1 MKPLD
6 DMLPVEREERYQE
19 LIRLLQQADQ
29 AAVVIP
35 PSRQAQIIARV
46 QERLLKTDAEIPL
59 NQAMPGPLAG
69 VMNSS
74 PGTAVSPA
82 ASPRRRG
89 WLIRLSTL
97 LAAALVIGAIVG
109 TSLLISMSRPQT
121 TGTQLIGPVDTQVTI
136 HTQAGGLQA
145 SMQLTPGP
153 YFLGEVLAADLSVT
167 NHTHTT
173 FLLMRSLFGNPCIR
187 GGLGIV
193 MTGGDSP
200 HYTAPSGLDPHLS
213 LANLNSCDHLGGIMQ
228 TQLEPGHTLTIH
240 QYLVITS
247 SGQVTLSA
255 GGTFFTIVGH
265 DNAGHSGNYVVPTA
279 GPLDGHWP
287 LLRID
292 VASQVPPDRML
303 SLKRQGEQVSVTA
316 PPDARSHLV
325 YESVLHCQYG
335 DGSFS
340 FGGPFYWTSL
350 STTVFHKV
358 PCSVDNANGMSFPG
372 TFVDWTYVVSAPGYA
387 IAWGRDPS

>member
-6 DMLPVEREERYQE
+6 DMLPVEREEPYQE

-29 AAVVIP
+29 PAVTIP
-35 PSRQAQIIARV
+35 PSRQVQIIERV
-46 QERLLKTDAEIPL
+46 QERLLKTGAEIPL
-59 NQAMPGPLAG
+59 NQAMPGPLTG

-74 PGTAVSPA
+74 PGTVVSQA

-89 WLIRLSTL
+89 RLIHLSTL

-121 TGTQLIGPVDTQVTI
+121 TGTPSIGPVVTPVTI
-136 HTQAGGLQA
+136 HTQAGGLEA

-153 YFLGEVLAADLSVT
+153 YFLGELLAADLSVT

-173 FLLMRSLFGNPCIR
+173 FLLMRTFYGNPCK
-187 GGLGIV
+187 GDLGIM
-193 MTGGDSP
+193 MTGGDSL
-200 HYTAPSGLDPHLS
+200 HYTAPSGLDYHIS
-213 LANLNSCDHLGGIMQ
+213 ITHLNSCDPMGIMQ
-228 TQLEPGHTLTIH
+228 TQLEPGHTITIH

-247 SGQVTLSA
+247 SGHVTLSA

-265 DNAGHSGNYVVPTA
+265 DNAGHSGNFIVPTA

-316 PPDARSHLV
+316 PLDARSHLV

-335 DGSFS
+335 NGSFS
-340 FGGPFYWTSL
+340 FSGPFYWTSL
-350 STTVFHKV
+350 STTVLHKV
-358 PCSVDNANGMSFPG
+358 PCSVDNANGMNFPG
-372 TFVDWTYVVSAPGYA
+372 TFVDWTYAVSAPGYA